1 MNGLRLGIGLKL
13 GIASGLLVLLSAGV
27 IVSREM
33 AMSRIEEANVETE
46 RQAKILQEAEQVSLL
61 LGRVRVNATE
71 MRLSFANLD
80 NDDLLRKVKQDVT
93 AAQGRLDTI
102 MQLESHPEDQAVFQK
117 LKTKL
122 NDIATAVTDI
132 NKSQNVQLNA
142 VDSRPAIAMR
152 ARTTFST
159 LAKQMTDMDQ
169 PEAAR
174 SVQSLEI
181 LLDNISLASA
191 TFILEEDRKQLV
203 LINSMLDRG
212 VKILLGLQEQY
223 GAQPEIAS
231 NITTGKQGLEA
242 YVTSIREGLS
252 EVQKR
257 VKIVEERAN
266 PAMNEATKLLSQ
278 VTEATATQSAEANA
292 ASDAALD
299 KGMTEIL
306 VFSIIAILAAIG
318 SALYSVFGIAR
329 PVRHV
334 SAAMERVSTGDLA
347 TEIPYGTRRDE
358 IGDQARALTFFRDS
372 LVDAE
377 RQRELRQEEERIAAE
392 RRKQEMNQLA
402 DQFEAA
408 VGAVVDT
415 VAAAANE
422 LQSASQSLNQTAE
435 ETTSQAASVASAAQ
449 LATSNVQAVAAAIE
463 ELSASAREIGDRL
476 QHSSRMTEQAVTEV
490 DSTNSQMS
498 ELRSS
503 ADQIGTIISLI
514 DTIAGQTNLLALNA
528 TIESA
533 RAGEAGRGFAVVAQ
547 EVKELAGQT
556 ARATADISGRIS
568 GIQDSTGDVVGSI
581 TNFSRTISELRA
593 AAAAIA
599 AAMEEQNATT
609 SEVARSIQQAASGT
623 TEVTNSISAVEHA
636 AQASSAAAH
645 QVLTFATD
653 LSRQAVALRE
663 EVHNFVETVRAA

>member
-223 GAQPEIAS
+223 GGQPEIAS

-278 VTEATATQSAEANA
+278 VTEATAAQSAEANA

-306 VFSIIAILAAIG
+306 VFSIIAIVAAIG

-372 LVDAE
+372 LADAE

-392 RRKQEMNQLA
+392 RRKQEMHQLA